1 MDGVGTPIIGR
12 PRPLPGHDTPN
23 PPTTLTPSIMKSQQ
37 TLTDHIR
44 VLGQDHPHT
53 LASRNNLAS
62 AYKSAVV
69 PEIATALLEGAIP
82 TEG

>member
-1 MDGVGTPIIGR
+1 
-12 PRPLPGHDTPN
+12 
-23 PPTTLTPSIMKSQQ
+23 MKSQQ